1 MTTALE
7 LTPDQQQ
14 RYAAYAQRR
23 LRTSKPIHTGAERDA
38 LMARV
43 RRAAEVLR
51 SRFGATQV
59 ILFGSLAHEAWYTPD
74 SDIDIAVQGIGDDF
88 WQAWKSVEEI
98 IGDRNVDLIAWDMA
112 SESLRKTIEE
122 EGIYL

>member
-1 MTTALE
+1 MLPT
-7 LTPDQQQ
+7 LTDDFARVSLYTQA
-14 RYAAYAQRR
+14 RNAMRCW
-23 LRTSKPIHTGAERDA
+23 
-38 LMARV
+38 RV

-74 SDIDIAVQGIGDDF
+74 SDIDIAVQGIGDNF

-112 SESLRKTIEE
+112 SESLRKTIHE